1 MVVKKQFRQSHFEV
15 PYFVFNHHT
24 VLLAKKCTCPNL
36 SSCFYAV
43 FFRSLFNLETN
54 SLIFFFFFFLCL
66 CAHVSCRV
74 VVSAVRC
81 AACCRRAN
89 KLVGTFSLSAPAAP
103 DAAAVGAAASSGGT
117 TASWDEQT
125 RDATRQQPGQHRRR
139 RPPAQHSNCQHH
151 HRGWK
156 QSGVLVPQLPVPI
169 STVSGAGG
177 GL

>member
-36 SSCFYAV
+36 SSSFYAV

-54 SLIFFFFFFLCL
+54 SHFFFFFFFLCL

-117 TASWDEQT
+117 TAS
-125 RDATRQQPGQHRRR
+125 
-139 RPPAQHSNCQHH
+139 
-151 HRGWK
+151 
-156 QSGVLVPQLPVPI
+156 
-169 STVSGAGG
+169 
-177 GL
+177 